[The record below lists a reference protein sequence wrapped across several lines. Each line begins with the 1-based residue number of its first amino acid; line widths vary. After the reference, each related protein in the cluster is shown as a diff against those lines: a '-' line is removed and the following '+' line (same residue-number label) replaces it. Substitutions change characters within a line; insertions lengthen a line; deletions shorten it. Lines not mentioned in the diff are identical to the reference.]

1 MGNGNGGTQI
11 KQITNNNL
19 FSESPKRNRNVGS
32 AATSNGKSG
41 GDFFAEE
48 DKSDDSSRKKFFDQ
62 ALMMKVPKSP
72 IPGSLTTGVM
82 ILSSKVEDHFKN
94 SNLNYVMRRSTYRH

>member
-1 MGNGNGGTQI
+1 M
-11 KQITNNNL
+11 
-19 FSESPKRNRNVGS
+19 GS
-32 AATSNGKSG
+32 AASSNGKSG

-62 ALMMKVPKSP
+62 ALMMKVPKSS

>member
-1 MGNGNGGTQI
+1 MGGVSQI

-19 FSESPKRNRNVGS
+19 FSESPQRNRNVGS
-32 AATSNGKSG
+32 AASSNSRGE
-41 GDFFAEE
+41 FYIEE

-62 ALMMKVPKSP
+62 AMNMKIPQSP
-72 IPGSLTTGVM
+72 IPGSLTTGGM

-94 SNLNYVMRRSTYRH
+94 SNLNYVMRRSTYRHQ